1 MEQTVFVLDEERLTK
16 DFIEAYNAGKVTIR
30 DGVGYWAKGSGNT
43 GIIKH
48 LPFKEAPYEGV
59 KEALKQAQL
68 TNVLTAAASTSVILG
83 AIVVQTR
90 YLASKLETLQEQVD
104 IIAQDQHSA
113 NIVFYLEKVTSY
125 AGLIASARTLLIDRN
140 VIDECRDV
148 ASSLLASL
156 LIQRNQILSFVDNLL
171 SYAGG
176 AEVSPRYYSLVVN
189 FVQAI
194 LDVVPSAARLEF
206 LLSDRM
212 GRFGLS
218 EVLLKEAGEGYER
231 GLVAYK
237 SFLVES
243 KKDIIKGNFLLERK
257 QVFDDIEEQALSLF
271 NSEMNA
277 ALMRLPEGK
286 VAVESK
292 PHEALLLG

>member
-59 KEALKQAQL
+59 KEALKKAQL
-68 TNVLTAAASTSVILG
+68 TNVLTTAASTSVILG

-104 IIAQDQHSA
+104 VIAQDQHSA

-140 VIDECRDV
+140 VIDECMDV

-176 AEVSPRYYSLVVN
+176 IEVSPRYYNLVVN

-194 LDVVPSAARLEF
+194 LDVVPSAAHLEF

-218 EVLLKEAGEGYER
+218 EILLREAREGYER
-231 GLVAYK
+231 GLLAYK

-243 KKDIIKGNFLLERK
+243 KNSIIKGSFLLERK
-257 QVFDDIEEQALSLF
+257 QVFDDIEEQALLLF

-292 PHEALLLG
+292 PHEALLFG

>member
-1 MEQTVFVLDEERLTK
+1 MEQTVFILDEERLTK
-16 DFIEAYNAGKVTIR
+16 EFVEAYSAGKVTIR

-59 KEALKQAQL
+59 KEAIKQAQMA
-68 TNVLTAAASTSVILG
+68 NVLTAAASTSIILG

-90 YLASKLETLQEQVD
+90 YLASKLENLQEQVD
-104 IIAQDQHSA
+104 IIAQDQHSS

-125 AGLIASARTLLIDRN
+125 AGLIASARTLLIDRD
-140 VIDECRDV
+140 VIDECGDI

-156 LIQRNQILSFVDNLL
+156 MIQRHQILSFVDNILGYSR
-171 SYAGG
+171 SY
-176 AEVSPRYYSLVVN
+176 EVSPRYYKLIIN
-189 FVQAI
+189 FVQTI
-194 LDVVPSAARLEF
+194 LDVVPSAAHLEF
-206 LLSDRM
+206 VLSDRM
-212 GRFGLS
+212 GRFSYS
-218 EVLLKEAGEGYER
+218 EVLLREAGESYER
-231 GLVAYK
+231 GLLAYK

-243 KKDIIKGNFLLERK
+243 KKSIIKGDFLLERK
-257 QVFDDIEEQALSLF
+257 QVFDEVEEQALLLF

-286 VAVESK
+286 VAIESRK
-292 PHEALLLG
+292 TGAMLVG